1 MGDDFL
7 EMKRPFDILYT
18 KIRYI
23 HHLKIKLCVRYY
35 NLFEHK
41 TWLDKISSQ
50 VL

>member
-1 MGDDFL
+1 MSDDFFGN
-7 EMKRPFDILYT
+7 KTSFRYYILYT

-41 TWLDKISSQ
+41 T
-50 VL
+50 

>member
-7 EMKRPFDILYT
+7 EMKRFDILYT

-35 NLFEHK
+35 NL
-41 TWLDKISSQ
+41 DKISSQ